1 MKNLLLPCLFMIAIL
16 LSACKNEK
24 QSKSIDVPDGKEKIT
39 VTELIN
45 GNTYSYIKGNN
56 ENSEIWV
63 AIRKQPI
70 EIGKTY
76 FYKDALPMKDFH
88 SKELNRTFPLIYFL
102 NSISSETSKKADLP
116 HGSQMKKP
124 TAVKVEVDIKA
135 SEEFTNIENIYK
147 KKDQLVNSIIKV
159 KGKVTKFNK
168 NILNR
173 NWIHI
178 QDGTEHNGNFDLT
191 ITSTQTV
198 SVGEVIELKGVLITD
213 KDFGAGYKYDVL
225 LENAEKLNNSKSQ

>member
-1 MKNLLLPCLFMIAIL
+1 MKNLLLSCLFITAIL

-24 QSKSIDVPDGKEKIT
+24 QSNSIDIPDGKEKIK

-45 GNTYSYIKGNN
+45 GNTYTYIKGNN

-76 FYKDALPMKDFH
+76 FYKNALPMKDFH
-88 SKELNRTFPLIYFL
+88 SKELDKTFPLIYFL
-102 NSISSETSKKADLP
+102 NSISSEPSGKADP
-116 HGSQMKKP
+116 HGKSQMKKP
-124 TAVKVEVDIKA
+124 NAVKVEVDIEA
-135 SEEFTNIENIYK
+135 GDDFTNIQNIFK
-147 KKDQLVNSIIKV
+147 NKDELVNSVIKV
-159 KGKVTKFNK
+159 KGKVTKFNE

-191 ITSTQTV
+191 ITSTQKV
-198 SVGEVIELKGVLITD
+198 SIGEIVEFKGVLITD

-225 LENAEKLNNSKSQ
+225 IENAEKLNNTKSQ

>member
-1 MKNLLLPCLFMIAIL
+1 MKNLLLSCLFITAIL
-16 LSACKNEK
+16 FSACKNEK
-24 QSKSIDVPDGKEKIT
+24 QSNSIDIPDGNEKIK
-39 VTELIN
+39 VTELID
-45 GNTYSYIKGNN
+45 GNTYTYIKGNN

-76 FYKDALPMKDFH
+76 FYKNALPMKDFH
-88 SKELNRTFPLIYFL
+88 SKELNKTFPLIYFL
-102 NSISSETSKKADLP
+102 NSISSEPSGKADP
-116 HGSQMKKP
+116 HSKSQMKKP
-124 TAVKVEVDIKA
+124 SAVKVEVDIKA
-135 SEEFTNIENIYK
+135 SDDFTNIQNIFK
-147 KKDQLVNSIIKV
+147 NKDELVNSVIKV
-159 KGKVTKFNK
+159 KGKVTKFNE

-191 ITSTQTV
+191 ITSNQTV
-198 SVGEVIELKGVLITD
+198 SIGEIVEFKGVLITD

-225 LENAEKLNNSKSQ
+225 LENAERLNNTKSQ